1 MIKGLEDVVFEFYE
15 KKCLKNNLRKDY
27 NKIYRSFVDYLNS
40 THLEDVDAETFIKHN
55 LHRDDIIGSCVQY
68 FMQDDI
74 TSITSITKH
83 LNALTHLY
91 KNCFLPLHWDNATLE
106 KSLPFSKL
114 SKEVVMRSDKK
125 PSEITPI
132 PPLTREEF
140 ENVRKYL
147 SSYVCNTPLKHQFY
161 IVCNLFLYLGFK
173 LERIASFR
181 REDYIPERGILV
193 VHCKNDMDIPVELP
207 NSLNNHLS
215 QYCRTVS
222 YQKSDLLFQ
231 GATGKPLSSQFFY
244 TASKPFRQ
252 RYSGR
257 SYSLTG
263 FAKYGVVQ
271 LLDNGLEPYF
281 VQLITGMDDIIMK
294 DCIRH
299 FIQQKYPTAAE
310 VEKQYS
316 ECIQKL
322 RATWPL

>member
-27 NKIYRSFVDYLNS
+27 NNLYRLFVDYLNS

-55 LHRDDIIGSCVQY
+55 LCRDDIIGSCVQY

-74 TSITSITKH
+74 NSITSITKH

-114 SKEVVMRSDKK
+114 SKEVVKRSDKK

-132 PPLTREEF
+132 PPLTAEEF

-147 SSYVCNTPLKHQFY
+147 SSYVYNTPLKHQFY

-181 REDYIPERGILV
+181 RKDYIPECGILV

-215 QYCRTVS
+215 EYCQTVS
-222 YQKSDLLFQ
+222 RQKSDLLFQ

-271 LLDNGLEPYF
+271 LLDAGLEPYF
-281 VQLITGMDDIIMK
+281 VQLITGMDDIIMT
-294 DCIRH
+294 DCMRH
-299 FIQQKYPTAAE
+299 FIQQKYPTTSE
-310 VEKQYS
+310 IEKQYS

-322 RATWPL
+322 RANWPL